1 MEVLQKLLKNFGF
14 NEIFVKWIMEYVS
27 SVSFVVLVNGEKSSN
42 FIPSRGLRKRDP
54 LSPYLFVLC
63 QEVLY
68 TLLEKEFVEGRIN
81 GVKTSI
87 GEPTITHVMYADDI
101 VLFSKA
107 KRSEA
112 MSIKDCQYKY
122 CKWSD

>member
-1 MEVLQKLLKNFGF
+1 M
-14 NEIFVKWIMEYVS
+14 KWIMKYVS
-27 SVSFVVLVNGEKSSN
+27 SVSFAVLGNGVKSSH
-42 FIPSRGLRKRDP
+42 FIPSKGLRQGDP
-54 LSPYLFVLC
+54 LFPYHFILC
-63 QEVLY
+63 QEVLSMI
-68 TLLEKEFVEGRIN
+68 LEKECVEGRIS
-81 GVKTSI
+81 GVKASI
-87 GEPTITHVMYADDI
+87 GGLAITHVMYADDI